1 MSKHMHFVSFLI
13 NSPMNHTVLSWSDPK
28 DNRLDALTN
37 VKVWQDL
44 ARTLERGC
52 FDGIFFADTPG
63 VFDRYRESV
72 EDAVRYGVCWP
83 SHDPVVLLSALA
95 AATEHLG
102 LASTMSTS
110 AYHPWTIVRQL
121 STVDCLSGGRVGW
134 NVVTGHLRGEHRALG
149 LDQLEHD
156 RRYDRADEFM
166 QVCYDLWDSIG
177 EGAILADRERGIYAD
192 PAKVKLLDHQ
202 GEFFRCNTV
211 GPVLPSPQKRPV
223 LFQAGTSGRGLRFG
237 LTHADVVFAIEPNLP
252 GMMRYMETLKRTS
265 AEMGVKAPGVTFG
278 IQPIVGS
285 TEEEANRLHDTLV
298 ERMPLDACLARL
310 SGTMGIDF
318 SQFELDEPMQ
328 NMKTEASQGLLKA
341 FTAVLGDKPF
351 TLREVAQR
359 WGLSVGM
366 PQIVG
371 SPDQVADQ
379 IEHIWR
385 ETGCHGFNITPNI
398 MSKSVEDFVDYV
410 VPILQ
415 KRGVYRTEYTGK
427 TFRENLGLEPIQ

>member
-1 MSKHMHFVSFLI
+1 
-13 NSPMNHTVLSWSDPK
+13 
-28 DNRLDALTN
+28 
-37 VKVWQDL
+37 
-44 ARTLERGC
+44 
-52 FDGIFFADTPG
+52 
-63 VFDRYRESV
+63 
-72 EDAVRYGVCWP
+72 
-83 SHDPVVLLSALA
+83 
-95 AATEHLG
+95 ATEHLG

-166 QVCYDLWDSIG
+166 DVCYALWDSIG
-177 EGAILADRERGIYAD
+177 EGAILADRERGVFAD
-192 PAKVKLLDHQ
+192 PAKVRLLDHQ

-252 GMMRYMETLKRTS
+252 GMMRYMDTLKRTS
-265 AEMGVKAPGVTFG
+265 AEMGITAPGVTFG
-278 IQPIVGS
+278 IQPIVAS
-285 TEEEANRLHDTLV
+285 TEEEAHRLHDTLV
-298 ERMPLDACLARL
+298 ERMPLEACLARL

-351 TLREVAQR
+351 TLREVARR

-371 SPDQVADQ
+371 SPEQVADQ

-398 MSKSVEDFVDYV
+398 MAKSVEDFVDHV

-415 KRGVYRTEYTGK
+415 QRGVYRREYTGR
-427 TFRENLGLEPIQ
+427 TFRENLGLAPL